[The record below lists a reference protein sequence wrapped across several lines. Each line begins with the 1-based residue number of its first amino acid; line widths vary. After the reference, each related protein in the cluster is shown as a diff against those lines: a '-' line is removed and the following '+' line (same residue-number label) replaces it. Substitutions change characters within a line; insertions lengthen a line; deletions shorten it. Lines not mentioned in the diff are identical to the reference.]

1 MPQDNSATNKRIAKN
16 TMFLYFRMIL
26 IMGVTLYTSR
36 VILDKLGVEDYGLYQ
51 VVGGV
56 VGILSFLNGT
66 LSIGTSRFLTY
77 ELGTGNLEKLKRTFS
92 TGFYTHVILAL
103 IVVVLMETGGLWF
116 LYNKLIIPADR
127 LDACFWV
134 FQLSIFT
141 TFVAI
146 TQVPY
151 TAIIMAHERM
161 GIYAYI
167 SVFEALAKLGVCY
180 LLSVS
185 SYDKLVFYA
194 ILIAMVQL
202 LVAAFY
208 RIYSIKNFIEAKI
221 LLVFDRPILK
231 KLLGFS
237 GWNIMANLS
246 ETLGKQGII
255 VVVNMFF
262 SPVVVASQALTNQV
276 NSAVLQFVNNFRTA
290 INPQII
296 KLYAA
301 GEKEKSM
308 RLTLD
313 TTVYCFDLILVLGL
327 PAIIVMD
334 KLMYI
339 WLVEVPEYAVIFTQW
354 AIARSII
361 GTFNASF
368 YTPML
373 AANKIKTN
381 SMAAVVF
388 GVGEFILLYVVF
400 CFGAGPMWIQYLGT
414 LVTFLF
420 SLGVKPF
427 VLYKEINYPLKDMV
441 LCYFSCI
448 KILVCSLFLS
458 YLTTFYLDESIIES
472 ILKAILSAFSVVLS
486 AYIFLDHNAKRKI
499 NNYLINKFLKLKKS

>member
-1 MPQDNSATNKRIAKN
+1 MQENQANNKRIAKN

-26 IMGVTLYTSR
+26 IMAVTLYTSR

-66 LSIGTSRFLTY
+66 LSTGTSRFLTY
-77 ELGTGNLEKLKRTFS
+77 ELGAGNDEKLKRTFS

-116 LYNKLIIPADR
+116 LYNKLVIPPDR
-127 LDACFWV
+127 LVACFWA

-151 TAIIMAHERM
+151 TASIMAHERM

-167 SVFEALAKLGVCY
+167 SIFEAFAKLGVCY
-180 LLSVS
+180 LISITSL
-185 SYDKLVFYA
+185 DRLIFYA
-194 ILIAMVQL
+194 VLIALIQVS
-202 LVAAFY
+202 VAMFY
-208 RIYSIKNFIEAKI
+208 RFFSVRYFKECKLQLI
-221 LLVFDRPILK
+221 FDKPILK

-246 ETLGKQGII
+246 ETLGRQGVV

-262 SPVVVASQALTNQV
+262 SPIVVASQALASQVTN
-276 NSAVLQFVNNFRTA
+276 AILQFVNNFRTA

-313 TTVYCFDLILVLGL
+313 STVYCFDLILVLGL

-334 KLMYI
+334 KLMHI
-339 WLVEVPEYAVIFTQW
+339 WLVEVPQYAVIFSQW
-354 AIARSII
+354 AIARSIL

-368 YTPML
+368 YIPML

-381 SMAAVVF
+381 SMASVIF
-388 GVGEFILLYVVF
+388 GVGEFILLYVAF
-400 CFGAGPMWIQYLGT
+400 TFGAGPMWIQYLGT
-414 LVTFLF
+414 LVIFLF

-427 VLYKEINYPLKDMV
+427 VLYKEINYPLKNMV
-441 LCYFSCI
+441 LCYFSCF
-448 KILVCSLFLS
+448 KILVCSLLLS
-458 YLTTFYLDESIIES
+458 YLTTFYLDDSIIDS
-472 ILKAILSAFSVVLS
+472 IIKVVFSALCVVLT
-486 AYIFLDHNAKRKI
+486 AYIFLDSNAKQKL
-499 NNYLINKFLKLKKS
+499 NNYMSNKFLKFKRL